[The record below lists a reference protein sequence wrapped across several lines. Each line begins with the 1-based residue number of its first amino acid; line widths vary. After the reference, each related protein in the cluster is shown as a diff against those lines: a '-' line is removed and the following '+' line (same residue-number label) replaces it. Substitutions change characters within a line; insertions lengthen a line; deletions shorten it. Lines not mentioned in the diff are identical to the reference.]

1 MGTYNYINGN
11 VYNGEWLQDL
21 KHGQGKLK
29 IKSTGTDINNKK
41 GEIYEG
47 WWKNGEKHGCGEQLY
62 SNSTLI
68 F

>member
-47 WWKNGEKHGCGEQLY
+47 
-62 SNSTLI
+62 
-68 F
+68 